1 MCRQAKGTRNSF
13 TGTVARPQVLGK
25 QWYAD
30 VKGPFTMPSL
40 INENKYVFGIIE
52 GNSRYLIQYYLKEK
66 SDVHKCL
73 RLWYEAYI
81 APLRLTLSNPEN
93 LRHIFINTDM
103 GECTSNATITFLR
116 SVGIELTTTCPHTPE
131 QNMVIERVWR
141 TIGES
146 AIAMLLTASLS
157 EIYWEEARNTAC
169 YIYNR
174 SPGAHLDQH
183 ALSPYEQYYKMEPNV
198 LHFKIFGSK
207 CYPTVLNRPKGNHN
221 PKALIGIFVGYQEQ
235 QLRGW
240 KI

>member
-66 SDVHKCL
+66 SD
-73 RLWYEAYI
+73 EYI

-93 LRHIFINTDM
+93 LRHILLNTDM

-131 QNMVIERVWR
+131 QNMIIERVWR
-141 TIGES
+141 SQCYSQHNCLKYIGKKPET
-146 AIAMLLTASLS
+146 LLATSTTAHQGPTS
-157 EIYWEEARNTAC
+157 INMF
-169 YIYNR
+169 
-174 SPGAHLDQH
+174 
-183 ALSPYEQYYKMEPNV
+183 SPYMNNIIRWNLMFCISRYLV
-198 LHFKIFGSK
+198 LSVIQLS
-207 CYPTVLNRPKGNHN
+207 
-221 PKALIGIFVGYQEQ
+221 LIGLKVIIILKLYLVFS
-235 QLRGW
+235 
-240 KI
+240 